1 MVTIKIGK
9 YGRYQKK
16 MYIRK
21 VEFSQYNNDDEDN
34 VKRYINDKLKKLPVP
49 I

>member
-1 MVTIKIGK
+1 MVDTKK
-9 YGRYQKK
+9 KKK

-34 VKRYINDKLKKLPVP
+34 VKRYINDK
-49 I
+49 

>member
-9 YGRYQKK
+9 YGRYKKKKK

-34 VKRYINDKLKKLPVP
+34 VKRYINDK
-49 I
+49 

>member
-9 YGRYQKK
+9 YGKKK

-21 VEFSQYNNDDEDN
+21 LEFSQYNNDNEDN
-34 VKRYINDKLKKLPVP
+34 VKRCINDK
-49 I
+49 

>member
-9 YGRYQKK
+9 YGNTKKKKK

-34 VKRYINDKLKKLPVP
+34 VKRYINDK
-49 I
+49 